1 MTSTTRGLAVAL
13 TLGVA
18 LTGCTSA
25 AEQRAWFD
33 DARLDPGTLQLTA
46 FDSCGQALREF
57 KASARQYVGPYGF
70 QFGGPG
76 GGPGGRAEGGAADE
90 GAAAPDA
97 QREAAPGSAA
107 TAPEHSTTNTH
118 EAGVDEPDV
127 VKTDGNR
134 IVSVVD
140 GVLRV
145 VDTASRTQTATLPLF
160 AEQRPEGVPPP
171 AGIHLL
177 LRGDQAL
184 VVLANSPAFDVMPGP
199 GVPPRSEVSG
209 PQLLLVDLSGK
220 PRVAS
225 RMTVDGEYLD
235 ARMVGDN
242 VRLVV
247 RSVPRLPF
255 RQPGAGTAPPARL
268 QEANQ
273 TVLAESRID
282 DWLPR
287 YEVDNGGR
295 VNRGRVGCEAVSRP
309 VVEKSSPRF
318 AATGTSMLTVLSLDL
333 AASALSA
340 RHAVS
345 IVADGRTVYGT
356 GGSLYIANDQRFV
369 MPVGMQGVPG
379 RQAQPRTA
387 IYKFDVSEPGT
398 PRHTATGA
406 VPGWILNQYAMSEY
420 DEHLRVATTTM
431 SAAGPVEPANPDQP
445 IAPDDR
451 GRTESA
457 VHVLTHQG
465 DRLVSVGKVGGL
477 GRGEQIY
484 AVRFLGPVGYVV
496 TFRQVDPLYVVDLR
510 DPKRPKVTGELKITG
525 YSAYL
530 HPAGPGRLIGVGQEA
545 NRQGQ
550 RLGVQVSLFDVSDPA
565 APGRLAQYHV
575 RYSDSVAEYDP
586 HAFLYWQKTGLLV
599 VPVTMHTAEP
609 VDGRNAQS
617 PGGAMVL
624 RLSGDEFTELGTV
637 SHQGDHRA
645 MVQRSLY
652 IDGTL
657 WTLSQAGLKAND
669 AATLG
674 DQGWIPFD

>member
-1 MTSTTRGLAVAL
+1 MTYTTRGLVVAL
-13 TLGVA
+13 TLAVG
-18 LTGCTSA
+18 LTGCTSGA
-25 AEQRAWFD
+25 NERARFE
-33 DARLDPGTLQLTA
+33 DAHLDPGTLQLTA

-70 QFGGPG
+70 QFGGPDS
-76 GGPGGRAEGGAADE
+76 GGRADAEA

-97 QREAAPGSAA
+97 QRGAAPGSAA

-160 AEQRPEGVPPP
+160 AAQRPEGVPPP
-171 AGIHLL
+171 AGVSLL

-184 VVLANSPAFDVMPGP
+184 VVLAHSPAFDAMPEGP
-199 GVPPRSEVSG
+199 GVPPKSEVAG
-209 PQLLLVDLSGK
+209 PELLLVDLSGQ
-220 PRVAS
+220 PRVTS
-225 RMTVDGEYLD
+225 RMTLDGEYLD

-247 RSVPRLPF
+247 RSAPRLPF
-255 RQPGAGTAPPARL
+255 RQPGGDTAPPARL

-287 YEVDNGGR
+287 YEIDTGGR
-295 VNRGRVGCEAVSRP
+295 VSRGRVGCGAVSRP
-309 VVEKSSPRF
+309 VIEKSSPRF
-318 AATGTSMLTVLSLDL
+318 AATGTSLLTVVSLNL
-333 AASALSA
+333 GASVLSA
-340 RHAVS
+340 RDAVS

-369 MPVGMQGVPG
+369 MPMGVRGFPG
-379 RQAQPRTA
+379 REAKPRTA
-387 IYKFDVSEPGT
+387 IYKFDVSKPGT

-406 VPGWILNQYAMSEY
+406 VPGWILNQYALSEY
-420 DEHLRVATTTM
+420 DGHLRVATTTM
-431 SAAGPVEPANPDQP
+431 SAAGPVQPDQP
-445 IAPDDR
+445 IAPDAP

-457 VHVLTHQG
+457 VHVLAHQG
-465 DRLVSVGKVGGL
+465 DRLVSVGKVSGL
-477 GRGEQIY
+477 GKGEQIY

-510 DPKRPKVTGELKITG
+510 DPRHPKATGELKITG

-550 RLGVQVSLFDVSDPA
+550 RMGVQVSLFDVSEPA

-575 RYSDSVAEYDP
+575 RYSETMAEYDP

-599 VPVTMHTAEP
+599 VPITTHATEP
-609 VDGRNAQS
+609 VDGRTAPP
-617 PGGAMVL
+617 PGGALVL
-624 RLSGDEFTELGTV
+624 KLSGDGFTELGTV
-637 SHQGDHRA
+637 SHPGDYRA

-652 IDGTL
+652 IGGTL
-657 WTLSQAGLKAND
+657 WTVSQAGLKAND

-674 DQGWIPFD
+674 SQGWIPFT

>member
-1 MTSTTRGLAVAL
+1 
-13 TLGVA
+13 
-18 LTGCTSA
+18 
-25 AEQRAWFD
+25 
-33 DARLDPGTLQLTA
+33 
-46 FDSCGQALREF
+46 
-57 KASARQYVGPYGF
+57 
-70 QFGGPG
+70 
-76 GGPGGRAEGGAADE
+76 
-90 GAAAPDA
+90 
-97 QREAAPGSAA
+97 
-107 TAPEHSTTNTH
+107 
-118 EAGVDEPDV
+118 
-127 VKTDGNR
+127 
-134 IVSVVD
+134 
-140 GVLRV
+140 
-145 VDTASRTQTATLPLF
+145 
-160 AEQRPEGVPPP
+160 
-171 AGIHLL
+171 L
-177 LRGDQAL
+177 LRGDHAL
-184 VVLANSPAFDVMPGP
+184 VVLAQYPVYDVGPEPAI
-199 GVPPRSEVSG
+199 PPKSEVSG
-209 PQLLLVDLSGK
+209 PELLLVDLSGQ
-220 PRVAS
+220 PRVAN
-225 RMTVDGEYLD
+225 RMRLDGEYLD

-255 RQPGAGTAPPARL
+255 RQPSGETVPPARL

-295 VNRGRVGCEAVSRP
+295 VSRGRVGCAAVRRP
-309 VVEKSSPRF
+309 VIEKSSPRF
-318 AATGTSMLTVLSLDL
+318 AATGTSMLTVVSLNL
-333 AASALSA
+333 GASVLSA
-340 RHAVS
+340 RDAVS

-369 MPVGMQGVPG
+369 MPVGIAGVPG

-387 IYKFDVSEPGT
+387 IYKFDVSKPGA

-420 DEHLRVATTTM
+420 DGHLRVATTTM
-431 SAAGPVEPANPDQP
+431 SAVGPPDRPNPDEP

-457 VHVLTHQG
+457 VHVLAQQG
-465 DRLVSVGKVGGL
+465 DRLASVGKVGGL
-477 GRGEQIY
+477 GKGEQIY

-510 DPKRPKVTGELKITG
+510 DPRRPKVTGELKITG

-575 RYSDSVAEYDP
+575 RYSDTVAEYDP
-586 HAFLYWQKTGLLV
+586 HAFLYWPKTGLLV
-599 VPVTMHTAEP
+599 VPITTHAM
-609 VDGRNAQS
+609 VDGRNAPP
-617 PGGAMVL
+617 PGGALVL
-624 RLSGDEFTELGTV
+624 KLSGDGFTELGTV
-637 SHQGDHRA
+637 SHPGDYQA

-669 AATLG
+669 AVTLSG
-674 DQGWIPFD
+674 QGWIPFG